1 MTDHNDETSECVSLY
16 DDDMPPLEEI
26 FSNATCDDQQ
36 SSSSLIDIL
45 KSLQKPLDESLKA
58 NLCNVDRADV
68 IDGGIRCFKKK
79 NFNPLAR
86 LNVKFAGEDGYDAGG
101 LRREFMR
108 LVLAAIRSYA
118 IFDGAENA
126 RFLTVNALGNY
137 MIKYFYILVQL
148 L

>member
-1 MTDHNDETSECVSLY
+1 M
-16 DDDMPPLEEI
+16 
-26 FSNATCDDQQ
+26 
-36 SSSSLIDIL
+36 
-45 KSLQKPLDESLKA
+45 LQ
-58 NLCNVDRADV
+58 
-68 IDGGIRCFKKK
+68 KK

-86 LNVKFAGEDGYDAGG
+86 LNVKFAGEDGYDAGV

-137 MIKYFYILVQL
+137 MIKYFCILVQL
-148 L
+148 F